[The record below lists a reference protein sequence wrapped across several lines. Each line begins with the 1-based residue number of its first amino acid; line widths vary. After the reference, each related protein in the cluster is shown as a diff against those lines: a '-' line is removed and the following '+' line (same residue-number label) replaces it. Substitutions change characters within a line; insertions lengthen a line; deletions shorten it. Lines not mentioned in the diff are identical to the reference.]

1 MSMTHESAIRL
12 IIYTTASLQTLRQL
26 RQETRWSLHCK
37 RVLRS
42 ELRKG
47 RSGGRGGEQA
57 ICSRCA
63 SLAVVPVYDWV
74 TAVQTAA
81 MAQTRAQASA
91 ATPARKRA
99 PQPGRL

>member
-1 MSMTHESAIRL
+1 MSVTHESAIPP
-12 IIYTTASLQTLRQL
+12 IIHTVASLQTLRQL

-37 RVLRS
+37 HVLRL
-42 ELRKG
+42 ELRNG
-47 RSGGRGGEQA
+47 RNGCRGVKQA
-57 ICSRCA
+57 ICSRCM
-63 SLAVVPVYDWV
+63 SLVVVPVYDWV

-99 PQPGRL
+99 LQLERL